1 MSKEPLVSRSE
12 QKVQTRQRILEGA
25 GRGFR
30 KAGFGGIGVDGLAK
44 EAGVT
49 SGAFYVHF
57 DSKAHAFRESIAQ
70 GMAELRGGVQY
81 YQAEHGRAW
90 WPEFVRFYLG
100 PKRRCDLSESCTLQT
115 MPTEVAR
122 SDEASRTTFENALRD
137 VAQAIVDGPISPGAP
152 PDIETACAAL
162 SSLIGAVTLARA
174 VGSEAFAEQ
183 IAGAAE
189 HALLGARSG
198 KRSLKTI

>member
-1 MSKEPLVSRSE
+1 MSRSE
-12 QKVQTRQRILEGA
+12 QKMQTRQRILEAA

-30 KAGFGGIGVDGLAK
+30 KGGFGGIGVDGLAK

-57 DSKAHAFRESIAQ
+57 DSKAHAFRESVAQ

-81 YQAEHGRAW
+81 YQAQHGRAW
-90 WPEFVRFYLG
+90 WPEFVRFYLNA
-100 PKRRCDLSESCTLQT
+100 KRTCDLSESCTLQT

-122 SDEASRTTFENALRD
+122 SDEASRSTFETALRD
-137 VAQAIVDGPISPGAP
+137 VAQAIVDGPVSPGAP
-152 PDIETACAAL
+152 RDIGAACAAL

-174 VGSEAFAEQ
+174 VGNEAFADQ
-183 IAGAAE
+183 IAAGAE
-189 HALLGARSG
+189 HALIGVAGR
-198 KRSLKTI
+198 KRSVKVA

>member
-1 MSKEPLVSRSE
+1 
-12 QKVQTRQRILEGA
+12 VQTRQRILEGA